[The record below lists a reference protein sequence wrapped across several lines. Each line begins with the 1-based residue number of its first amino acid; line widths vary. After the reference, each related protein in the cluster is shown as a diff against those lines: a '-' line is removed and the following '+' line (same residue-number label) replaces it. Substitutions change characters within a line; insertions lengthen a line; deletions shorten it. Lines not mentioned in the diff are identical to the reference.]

1 VSAAAFPRNKIL
13 NIREFSSL
21 IGVSTAT
28 VSRVFSGKNTVAE
41 KTRKRV
47 LEQARQYGFRPSQ
60 VAKSSFGGRTKSV
73 GVLLCRLTCSYFADI
88 AIGIQREL
96 LQADYLPI
104 IIDLR
109 EDGERAGLKRLID
122 HRVDGIILSTADQS
136 LHEGEI
142 REITRFNLPV
152 VTVDS
157 RGYEMS
163 YDNVCSDERGGG
175 RLAGEYLLS
184 HGHRHIGFV
193 SQGPENSSARL
204 QRLEGL
210 REALAEADAVVK
222 QADILN
228 LSSSGGSEDDLI
240 HQLCHYLASPARPS
254 AIYAYNDNDAIPIY
268 RAAATVGL
276 RIPED
281 LSVIGHAGLD
291 FSAVMSPAL
300 TTIQQDG
307 GAIGRDAAAMILE
320 RLDGYSSESRKH
332 VHPVEIVE
340 RDSVQAP
347 QVK

>member
-1 VSAAAFPRNKIL
+1 VNTSVPKSDKIL
-13 NIREFSSL
+13 NIKEFSTL

-41 KTRKRV
+41 KTRSRV
-47 LEQARQYGFRPSQ
+47 LALAKQYGFRPSQ

-96 LQADYLPI
+96 LKCDYLPI
-104 IIDLR
+104 MIDLR

-122 HRVDGIILSTADQS
+122 HRVDGIILSTADLS
-136 LHEGEI
+136 LHEEEI

-157 RGYEMS
+157 RGHEMS

-175 RLAGEYLLS
+175 RLAGEYLLR
-184 HGHRHIGFV
+184 HGHRHIGFF
-193 SQGPENSSARL
+193 SHSPENSSARL
-204 QRLEGL
+204 QRLDGL
-210 REALAEADAVVK
+210 REALAEADLVIK

-228 LSSSGGSEDDLI
+228 LPGAVEDKPMSR
-240 HQLCHYLASPARPS
+240 LCHYLASPERPS
-254 AIYAYNDNDAIPIY
+254 AIYAFNDNDAILVY
-268 RAAATVGL
+268 RAAARCGL
-276 RIPED
+276 RLPED

-300 TTIQQDG
+300 TTIRQDG
-307 GAIGRDAAAMILE
+307 GNIGRDAAAMMLE
-320 RLDGYSSESRKH
+320 RLDGFSGDARKH
-332 VHPVEIVE
+332 VHPVNIIE
-340 RDSVQAP
+340 RDSVQAT
-347 QVK
+347 

>member
-1 VSAAAFPRNKIL
+1 MEKSVINKSKIL
-13 NIREFSSL
+13 NIKEFSSL
-21 IGVSTAT
+21 VGVSTAT
-28 VSRVFSGKNTVAE
+28 VSRVFSGKKTVAE
-41 KTRKRV
+41 KTRIRV
-47 LEQARQYGFRPSQ
+47 LALASQYGFRPSQ

-157 RGYEMS
+157 RGYDMS
-163 YDNVCSDERGGG
+163 YDNVCSDERVGG
-175 RLAGEYLLS
+175 RLAGDYLLR

-228 LSSSGGSEDDLI
+228 LPGTVEAEDELVP
-240 HQLCHYLASPARPS
+240 QLCHYLASPERPS
-254 AIYAYNDNDAIPIY
+254 AVYAFNDNDAILVY
-268 RAAATVGL
+268 RAAAHCGL

-291 FSAVMSPAL
+291 FSAIISPAL
-300 TTIQQDG
+300 TTIRQDG
-307 GAIGRDAAAMILE
+307 VAIGRDAAAMILE
-320 RLDGYSSESRKH
+320 RLDGVSGVARKH
-332 VHPVEIVE
+332 VHPVEVVA
-340 RDSVQAP
+340 RNSVQAI
-347 QVK
+347 QS